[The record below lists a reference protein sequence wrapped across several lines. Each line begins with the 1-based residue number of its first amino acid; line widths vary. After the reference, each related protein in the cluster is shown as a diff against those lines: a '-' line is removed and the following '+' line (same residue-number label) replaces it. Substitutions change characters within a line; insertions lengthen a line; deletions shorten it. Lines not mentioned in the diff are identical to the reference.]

1 MILDTTDIMIILRPP
16 RYQSP
21 KSKWLQSD
29 QLLGHPAVATD
40 QAIRAGTKLVA
51 GSPTVMHLRTKF
63 WPSNLAYPY
72 VRPGHGTCVWPH
84 SDCGSISKTPQT
96 ATEGP
101 QASACE
107 IWLADTEG
115 LWSANKPGSSCS
127 VCKEHI
133 NMYIYPPVKDYR

>member
-51 GSPTVMHLRTKF
+51 GSPTVMHLRTETIRDVRSYNRSSPATGNGQ
-63 WPSNLAYPY
+63 WPCPA
-72 VRPGHGTCVWPH
+72 
-84 SDCGSISKTPQT
+84 SK
-96 ATEGP
+96 
-101 QASACE
+101 
-107 IWLADTEG
+107 
-115 LWSANKPGSSCS
+115 K
-127 VCKEHI
+127 
-133 NMYIYPPVKDYR
+133 